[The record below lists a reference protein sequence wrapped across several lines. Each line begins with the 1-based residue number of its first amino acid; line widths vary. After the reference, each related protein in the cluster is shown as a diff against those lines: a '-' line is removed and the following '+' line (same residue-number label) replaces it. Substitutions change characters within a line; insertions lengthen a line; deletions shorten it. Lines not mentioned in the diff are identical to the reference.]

1 MGQRARSMA
10 SPPELGI
17 TMASSSQTM
26 EAFSGPRQEAGARQ
40 DGVTRMNR
48 EGVDQKDFSSFL
60 RLASE

>member
-1 MGQRARSMA
+1 
-10 SPPELGI
+10 
-17 TMASSSQTM
+17 M